1 MLAENDS
8 SVHWNSEDEE
18 WADPRYEAWRELD
31 GVEVMH
37 GMQPNNVVFTKNE
50 LWRCKN
56 QLAAAALYI
65 EELESEIAEAN
76 LSAADTPKR
85 AKGKR
90 SGRAA
95 TKDDRRTGRAEHIG
109 VCMPG
114 TTFSTTKG
122 HESASPES
130 NIDSVDEPHAL
141 SLLGNHSMAAD
152 LMPHLDNNGHS
163 LADEML
169 LHSHPSGSSS
179 RQLTRNHNVATATSP
194 QVKRQSIIDSRE
206 HERRIIDH
214 CDEEV
219 HGSREP
225 QAGVPLHVELRV
237 KRLEEANNAL
247 LVSTTWGLHRLRQIG
262 QVGRLC
268 SLLFFHCQLSLHTL
282 VYMTNAPRTAWF

>member
-1 MLAENDS
+1 MEDRSAIRSREHRQRLLECIARDHACRDDDSMLAEDDS
-8 SVHWNSEDEE
+8 SVNWNSEDEE

-152 LMPHLDNNGHS
+152 LMPHLDNNGHRQRERERERFVVQRDGRRQPSS
-163 LADEML
+163 L
-169 LHSHPSGSSS
+169 
-179 RQLTRNHNVATATSP
+179 R
-194 QVKRQSIIDSRE
+194 
-206 HERRIIDH
+206 
-214 CDEEV
+214 
-219 HGSREP
+219 
-225 QAGVPLHVELRV
+225 
-237 KRLEEANNAL
+237 
-247 LVSTTWGLHRLRQIG
+247 
-262 QVGRLC
+262 
-268 SLLFFHCQLSLHTL
+268 
-282 VYMTNAPRTAWF
+282 